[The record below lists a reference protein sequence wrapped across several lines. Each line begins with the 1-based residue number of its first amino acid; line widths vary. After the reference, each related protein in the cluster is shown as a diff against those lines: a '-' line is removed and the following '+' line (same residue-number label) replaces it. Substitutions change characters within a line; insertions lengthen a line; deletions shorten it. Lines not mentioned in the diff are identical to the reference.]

1 MLDILR
7 PQKLELDALYLGLL
21 AARRIKPL
29 SRLEYPVSPDVLGR
43 LQGLGL
49 VAAPVRQVAQNGARL
64 THWVLGTDPAT
75 IRQYQLEY
83 EGTTIGDSLPGV
95 IRSEARYFGYPPCC
109 AEAFIRE
116 PYAPND
122 LAVEEQALL
131 FHHACPGCQVTP
143 RLLPLYR
150 AALAE
155 ARRLHE
161 GLRRSRGGVKRLT
174 APLQACS

>member
-1 MLDILR
+1 MPDILDPHR
-7 PQKLELDALYLGLL
+7 LELDALYLGLL

-43 LQGLGL
+43 LQRVGL
-49 VAAPVRQVAQNGARL
+49 VVAPVGRVAQNGARL
-64 THWVLGTDPAT
+64 THWILGTDPAVL
-75 IRQYQLEY
+75 RQYQHEY
-83 EGTTIGDSLPGV
+83 EGAVIGKNPPGV

-109 AEAFIRE
+109 AEAFIRQA
-116 PYAPND
+116 YAPNN

-131 FHHACPGCQVTP
+131 FHHACPGCRVTP
-143 RLLPLYR
+143 ALLPLYR

-155 ARRLHE
+155 AQRLQE
-161 GLRRSRGGVKRLT
+161 ELLRSRGGVKRLT